1 MLLGLAETSPN
12 VSTDKCDSQGSRIIA
27 VEPSTEMTRQHRDA
41 TVQIVLGVPEVFLS
55 RSDSFALSA
64 QLLSR

>member
-27 VEPSTEMTRQHRDA
+27 VEPSTEMTTQNRDA
-41 TVQIVLGVPEVFLS
+41 TVQIV
-55 RSDSFALSA
+55 
-64 QLLSR
+64 

>member
-1 MLLGLAETSPN
+1 MPLGLAETSPN

-41 TVQIVLGVPEVFLS
+41 TVQI
-55 RSDSFALSA
+55 D
-64 QLLSR
+64 